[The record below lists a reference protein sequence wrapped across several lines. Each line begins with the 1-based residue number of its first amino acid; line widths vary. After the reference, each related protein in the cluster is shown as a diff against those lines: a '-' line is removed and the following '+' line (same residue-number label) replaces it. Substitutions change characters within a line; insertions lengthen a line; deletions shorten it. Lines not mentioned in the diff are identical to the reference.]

1 MARTTNNGPHLKIR
15 PTRLKDF
22 HELLFIEEQAH
33 IYPWPES
40 TLKWCLEQPH
50 LRCSVLEDGKTISG
64 FTIYECV
71 LDEATLLNIAI
82 NPEFQGKGLGRL
94 LLKESLVALDAT
106 ISKVFLEVRV
116 SNENALQLYRS
127 EGFTQI
133 GERRNYYPT
142 ASGREDAYVFELD
155 LDTYRKISITD

>member
-1 MARTTNNGPHLKIR
+1 MARTADNGPLLNIR

-22 HELLFIEEQAH
+22 QELLFIEEQAH

-50 LRCSVLEDGKTISG
+50 LRCSVLENGKIISG

-82 NPEFQGKGLGRL
+82 NPECQGKGLGRAL
-94 LLKESLVALDAT
+94 LRESLVALDANIT
-106 ISKVFLEVRV
+106 KVFLEVRV
-116 SNENALQLYRS
+116 SNESALQLYRS
-127 EGFTQI
+127 EGFSQI

-142 ASGREDAYVFELD
+142 ANGREDAFVFELN
-155 LDTYRKISITD
+155 LDTYRQTQ